1 MLENFLSTNIN
12 LTLPSPRDHMLW
24 CGDFNHHHP
33 LWEEDSNRRLFSQP
47 ESIDPLLD
55 LLATYNMRLT
65 LPLGI
70 PTYKTT
76 QGNWTRP
83 DNVWRSNN
91 PLDPIVICDIKP
103 SLHPPCADHL
113 PIITE
118 FNMLI
123 RQAQSFPTHNM
134 HKANFLVINKK
145 LRMRLE
151 AQHPAKCIH
160 NKNDIDEVAN
170 NLVHT
175 ADNYL

>member
-12 LTLPSPRDHMLW
+12 LALLSPRDHMLW

-33 LWEEDSNRRLFSQP
+33 LWEEDSNCHLFSQP
-47 ESIDPLLD
+47 KSIDPLLN
-55 LLATYNMRLT
+55 LLATYNMRFT
-65 LPLGI
+65 LPLSI

-91 PLDPIVICDIKP
+91 PLDPIVICNVKP

-118 FNMLI
+118 LNMLNGRPRRTLYMGLQMTWNCMYSI
-123 RQAQSFPTHNM
+123 MS
-134 HKANFLVINKK
+134 L
-145 LRMRLE
+145 MRISMLW
-151 AQHPAKCIH
+151 ARPSISSTLQF
-160 NKNDIDEVAN
+160 
-170 NLVHT
+170 
-175 ADNYL
+175 ADCMQMWMQGS